1 MQVQESML
9 VDFDKGLKDRCLLC
23 LEVVQIV
30 ELRIENM
37 ISTPS
42 LALPK

>member
-1 MQVQESML
+1 MQVQKSLL
-9 VDFDKGLKDRCLLC
+9 VDFDRGLKDRCLLC

-30 ELRIENM
+30 ELRVENT